1 MPPCLNQGTDDMK
14 YLAWLLLTASIN
26 VGATDFVCNGK
37 ANRYDLMDAYAGR
50 PVLIGNTF
58 VTAYILPSNHPDS
71 IAAFGELGLSPTTA
85 ERLAKSSG
93 LVDRYIKLTTPDQM
107 LIKVEQT
114 PPSVG
119 YVPMLLGAR
128 NAKICR

>member
-1 MPPCLNQGTDDMK
+1 MK
-14 YLAWLLLTASIN
+14 KLAWILLVSSFGAY
-26 VGATDFVCNGK
+26 ATDFVCNGK

-50 PVLIGNTF
+50 PVLIGNAF
-58 VTAYILPSNHPDS
+58 VTAYILPSNHPDT
-71 IAAFGELGLSPTTA
+71 IAAFGELGLSPATA

-107 LIKVEQT
+107 LIKIEQT

-119 YVPMLLGAR
+119 YMPLFTGGR
-128 NAKICR
+128 SAKICR